1 MEEYDDLMKQAATF
15 RDLAEHCEDY
25 RRRELINV
33 AHGLEIKAK
42 DLLRQSEDPPSKTE

>member
-1 MEEYDDLMKQAATF
+1 MDEYRDLMKQAATF
-15 RDLAEHCEDY
+15 RELAEHCEGF

-42 DLLRQSEDPPSKTE
+42 DLLRQSEGPPSKTE